1 MKFYLLSIVT
11 KCGEFEFTQEI
22 TIKVEENVKV
32 ENAVR
37 EVVANWYDDGDPGGR
52 DGPDD
57 NGEYWFDNGNVV
69 SCHRFTEITKS
80 EYETFQ
86 KYCI

>member
-1 MKFYLLSIVT
+1 MKLYLLSIVT

-32 ENAVR
+32 ENAAR
-37 EVVANWYDDGDPGGR
+37 EVVANWYEYDSDGRTEPDS
-52 DGPDD
+52 DGVA
-57 NGEYWFDNGNVV
+57 WFNNGNAVY
-69 SCHRFTEITKS
+69 CGRITEITQS

-86 KYCI
+86 KYYI